1 MTLPKHLLLIA
12 VLGAFTVSTL
22 PVFAQSQDVT
32 NPEAAAS
39 EQMQQASE
47 EDMKVTGMVTAAD
60 QQTGEITIDEQTYV
74 IPKESGGASLF
85 PQVGAEMT
93 RGPAPVPGT
102 AAVRRSPAAI
112 HRGLLWS
119 LEPTIR
125 WLRTGYGATISSRA
139 ISFSAMASSRRSVLG
154 GSCSTA

>member
-12 VLGAFTVSTL
+12 ALGAFTVSAL

-74 IPKESGGASLF
+74 MPKESGGASLS
-85 PQVGAEMT
+85 PQVGAEITLFYREDGDQRVVT
-93 RGPAPVPGT
+93 RIGQK
-102 AAVRRSPAAI
+102 
-112 HRGLLWS
+112 
-119 LEPTIR
+119 EE
-125 WLRTGYGATISSRA
+125 
-139 ISFSAMASSRRSVLG
+139 
-154 GSCSTA
+154 